1 MRFGMRCHDVIHNNL
16 EGLAESIQEKNFKSV
31 HLALTKVKTD
41 FDFKK
46 SRITPGMAK
55 HVRDTFGKRGISI
68 DILGCYVNLA
78 HPDDAELKV
87 LLDRFKEHIRFARDF
102 GCSLVGT
109 ETGALNKEYVE
120 GPENNTEE
128 AFLRT
133 LNSVK
138 ELVKEAEKFGVIVA
152 IEGVAKHVINTPERM
167 KRVLDNID
175 SNNLQVIFDPTN
187 YITPE
192 NYKNQDELIK
202 KAFDLFGDRIVAVHA
217 KDFICE
223 DNEIKLAPIGKGLLN
238 YELLLSELKQKY
250 PYIDI
255 FFESTKPEHV
265 DDSIEYITKTYNSIN
280 C

>member
-16 EGLAESIQEKNFKSV
+16 EDLADSIQEKNFKSV

-46 SRITPGMAK
+46 SNITPGMAK

-78 HPDDAELKV
+78 HPDDAELKN

-109 ETGALNKEYVE
+109 ETGALNKEYVY

-187 YITPE
+187 YITTE
-192 NYKNQDELIK
+192 NYENQDELIK
-202 KAFDLFGDRIVAVHA
+202 KAFDLFGDRIVAIHA

-238 YELLLSELKQKY
+238 YELLISELKGKY

-265 DDSIEYITKTYNSIN
+265 DDSIEYITNMFNSIK
-280 C
+280 